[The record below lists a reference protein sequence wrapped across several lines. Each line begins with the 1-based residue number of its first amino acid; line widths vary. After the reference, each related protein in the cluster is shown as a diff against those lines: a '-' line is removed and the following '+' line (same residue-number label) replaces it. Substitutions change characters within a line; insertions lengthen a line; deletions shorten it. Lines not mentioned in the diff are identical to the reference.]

1 VGNVFTSLTTAAY
14 LAGAGGATSYDMTM
28 PDVSGLAGF
37 PVAARLTPGANLA
50 MTDAYGFTG
59 AGIFDVRPAV
69 GGEFKASVRVTTID
83 VP

>member
-1 VGNVFTSLTTAAY
+1 
-14 LAGAGGATSYDMTM
+14 
-28 PDVSGLAGF
+28 
-37 PVAARLTPGANLA
+37 

-69 GGEFKASVRVTTID
+69 SGEFKASVRVTTID